1 MSTFPADYLII
12 SQNWSGAVRPY
23 RARVYFGGVLSA
35 DGRTVEGGRY
45 VGTTGGCTSPGRAK
59 EAARVLIAADK
70 G

>member
-1 MSTFPADYLII
+1 MSPIALLSIAAAAF
-12 SQNWSGAVRPY
+12 GAVRPY